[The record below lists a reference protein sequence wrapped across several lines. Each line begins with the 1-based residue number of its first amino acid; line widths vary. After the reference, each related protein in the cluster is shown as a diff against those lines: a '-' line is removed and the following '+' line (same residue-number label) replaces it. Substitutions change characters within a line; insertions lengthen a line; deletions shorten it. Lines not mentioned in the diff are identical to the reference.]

1 MRQPL
6 ARSLP
11 PMMEPIKADNG
22 GKAKDNS
29 LILAPADLVPQLQWV
44 ACVGFVFVA
53 NVESL
58 LTMHAIDARSHLG
71 KKSLASAEKRVTKK
85 NLTEIEASRKSAA
98 LGSIIN
104 VFGANR
110 LTRS

>member
-1 MRQPL
+1 LR
-6 ARSLP
+6 
-11 PMMEPIKADNG
+11 
-22 GKAKDNS
+22 
-29 LILAPADLVPQLQWV
+29 
-44 ACVGFVFVA
+44 GFYFVV

-98 LGSIIN
+98 LGSIID